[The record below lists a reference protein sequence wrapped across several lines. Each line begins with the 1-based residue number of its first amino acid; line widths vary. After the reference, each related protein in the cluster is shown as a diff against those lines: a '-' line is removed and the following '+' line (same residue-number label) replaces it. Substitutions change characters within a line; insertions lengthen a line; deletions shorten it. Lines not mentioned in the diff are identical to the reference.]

1 MITTDKLIEKLE
13 YLFKR
18 SSDHYM
24 YDCAIHDA
32 IALVKKHCEGG
43 GDEVLTLL
51 RNFVEI
57 MRGQKDANVN
67 WIALVD
73 LAKVAR
79 SLIDSD
85 KPAEDPQKGCWSCKR
100 HIAGRGCYK
109 TCNPPVWEA
118 WRPKPTAEVK
128 DNDLSNKLGNI
139 NVRIHGLLT
148 DRDNIN
154 KRLGALENDRGFQLR
169 GLEKRI
175 AKLEGRK

>member
-1 MITTDKLIEKLE
+1 MINKAKLVEAMECELE
-13 YLFKR
+13 SYWKGSTLYNTWTK
-18 SSDHYM
+18 
-24 YDCAIHDA
+24 A
-32 IALVKKHCEGG
+32 IALVKKHCEGE

-118 WRPKPTAEVK
+118 WKPKPT
-128 DNDLSNKLGNI
+128 G
-139 NVRIHGLLT
+139 
-148 DRDNIN
+148 DNIIKLH
-154 KRLGALENDRGFQLR
+154 KRTPEEVSRYLIDKYALQELRITALEQANEQIFARPEIVE
-169 GLEKRI
+169 EKT
-175 AKLEGRK
+175 